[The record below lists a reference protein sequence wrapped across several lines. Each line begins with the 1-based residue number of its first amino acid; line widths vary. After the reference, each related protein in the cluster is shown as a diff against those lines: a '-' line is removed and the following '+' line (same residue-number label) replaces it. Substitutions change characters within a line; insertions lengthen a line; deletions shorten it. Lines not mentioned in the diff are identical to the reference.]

1 MRLIDPQRERSALSV
16 AAFTAAVFSLLPLS
30 TDLYLPSL
38 PGLRQDLGISGAEA
52 QLTLSMFIVAFG
64 IAQLFWGPV
73 SDRFGRRP
81 ALIAGISLYMLA
93 TVACMFSPSIEYLVA
108 ARFAQGFGA
117 CSGQVMARAIIRDLY
132 EPREGARILAY
143 MMLLFLIGPL
153 FGPLIGGHLT
163 VWFGWRANFAFL
175 LVFGVCVMAATW
187 TLLGETNR
195 DRDPVATSAARFLA
209 NARIIWSNRTFIGY
223 TLCVTFS
230 YCGVFT
236 FLSAFPFVLKDVFN
250 VPVEQFG
257 WWFMAAV
264 SGNVVG
270 ATLCSRLTHRL
281 ALADIQLL
289 AGIIS
294 TAGGVAIV
302 LFSGDG
308 SPSPLGLIVPMIVY
322 LIGHGITTPV
332 CLAAAVGPFPT
343 MAGTASGLL
352 GVTQLLVASV
362 VGQVVLRNYDGT
374 TRSLA
379 FGVGIFGV
387 AVLLA
392 RLLLIRRG

>member
-1 MRLIDPQRERSALSV
+1 MRLIDPARERSALSI
-16 AAFTAAVFSLLPLS
+16 AAFTAAVFALLPVS

-38 PGLRQDLGISGAEA
+38 PGLRQDLGVSGAEA

-64 IAQLFWGPV
+64 IAQLFWGPI

-93 TVACMFSPSIEYLVA
+93 TVGCMFAPSIEYLVA
-108 ARFAQGFGA
+108 ARFAQGIGA
-117 CSGQVMARAIIRDLY
+117 CSGQVMARAIVRDLY
-132 EPREGARILAY
+132 EPQEGARIMAY

-153 FGPLIGGHLT
+153 FGPLIGGYLT
-163 VWFGWRANFAFL
+163 AWFGWRANFAFL
-175 LVFGVCVMAATW
+175 LLFSACVMTATW

-195 DRDPVATSAARFLA
+195 RRDPAATGVARFFA
-209 NARIIWSNRTFIGY
+209 NARTIWSNRTFIGY

-264 SGNVVG
+264 SGNVIG
-270 ATLCSRLTHRL
+270 ATLCSRITRRF

-289 AGIIS
+289 AGGIAA
-294 TAGGVAIV
+294 TGGIAIV
-302 LFSGDG
+302 FFSGNG
-308 SPSPLGLIVPMIVY
+308 NPQPLALIGPMFVY

-352 GVTQLLVASV
+352 GLTQLLVASV

-379 FGVGIFGV
+379 FGVGVFGI
-387 AVLLA
+387 AVLLS
-392 RLLLIRRG
+392 RILLIRRG